1 MNRRH
6 TTALLLIAAA
16 AAFVLGRATTPDHAR
31 GETPAPRQ
39 AAKGPGQ
46 AGLRTMVHFQ
56 FVPAG
61 GERTKDLL
69 IRGWD
74 TGDIDYL
81 DVSRMPRDEDPV
93 RYLWTES
100 TWLFVSQYPPPRGR

>member
-6 TTALLLIAAA
+6 TLALVLIAAA
-16 AAFVLGRATTPDHAR
+16 AAFVLGRATTPGLAQA
-31 GETPAPRQ
+31 ESPAPAEAAQ
-39 AAKGPGQ
+39 AQG

-56 FVPAG
+56 FVPADG
-61 GERTKDLL
+61 VRTKDLL

-74 TGDIDYL
+74 TGDIDYI

-100 TWLFVSQYPPPRGR
+100 TWMFVSQYPPPRGR